1 VLVSHILAV
10 LAIILQLGG
19 TARPSDKQSAQ
30 PCQNEAVHLAAQ
42 EMSERIVTRTPMM
55 VQGHHARLTGNIE
68 LLVVVDEQGKPTC
81 ISVLSGHPILTSTA
95 ISSVRNWRSRPYYVK
110 NKLKRYSGPLVIES
124 TEFSLPD

>member
-1 VLVSHILAV
+1 
-10 LAIILQLGG
+10 
-19 TARPSDKQSAQ
+19 
-30 PCQNEAVHLAAQ
+30 
-42 EMSERIVTRTPMM
+42 MM

-95 ISSVRNWRSRPYYVK
+95 ISSVRNWRFRPYYVK
-110 NKLKRYSGPLVIES
+110 NKLKRYSGLLVIDS